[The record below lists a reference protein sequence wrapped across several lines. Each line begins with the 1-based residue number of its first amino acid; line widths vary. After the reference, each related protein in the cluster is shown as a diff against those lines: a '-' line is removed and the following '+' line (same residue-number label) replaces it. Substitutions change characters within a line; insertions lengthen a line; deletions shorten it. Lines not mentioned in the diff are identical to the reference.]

1 MNPEQTKV
9 LQTIWN
15 DFLAWER
22 EGDTRKRDRYFGLMK
37 LCAGVFLF
45 VGGRILNYQD
55 EFFPYPVEVA
65 SYLMSVVLVL
75 VLVLVLLGVGDIRA
89 PEQRSVDIFELLMNY
104 QPVDKEA
111 YRHLMTSDVYVDS
124 KVRKK
129 DLKNWLNAELAAI
142 EKAEKGDNVT
152 D

>member
-1 MNPEQTKV
+1 MNPEQKKA
-9 LQTIWN
+9 LQTIRN

-22 EGDTRKRDRYFGLMK
+22 EGDTRKRDRYFGLIK

-75 VLVLVLLGVGDIRA
+75 LGVGDIRA
-89 PEQRSVDIFELLMNY
+89 PEQRSVDICEQLMNY

-142 EKAEKGDNVT
+142 EKAEKEENVT